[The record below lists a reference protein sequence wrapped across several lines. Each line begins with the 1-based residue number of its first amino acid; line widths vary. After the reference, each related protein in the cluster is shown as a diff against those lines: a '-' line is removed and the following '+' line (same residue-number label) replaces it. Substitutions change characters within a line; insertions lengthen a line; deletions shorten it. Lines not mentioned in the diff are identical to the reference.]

1 MIINKIVLK
10 EETLSTR
17 FNKKKKEKRRND
29 INKCSMRGGL
39 HAHNHDLE
47 SSWGRVFYNTLYLSI
62 YACNI

>member
-47 SSWGRVFYNTLYLSI
+47 SS
-62 YACNI
+62 